1 MVITIKE
8 AEKKYGFPKRT
19 LYYLIDIGALPRV
32 RVSAERV
39 FLKVKDIEKLIDEN
53 YGIEKKVEDILIR
66 KKFIIIFDD
75 H

>member
-1 MVITIKE
+1 MLLNISKASE
-8 AEKKYGFPKRT
+8 KYGFPKRT

-39 FLKVKDIEKLIDEN
+39 FLKEEDIQKLIDEN

-66 KKFIIIFDD
+66 KK
-75 H
+75 